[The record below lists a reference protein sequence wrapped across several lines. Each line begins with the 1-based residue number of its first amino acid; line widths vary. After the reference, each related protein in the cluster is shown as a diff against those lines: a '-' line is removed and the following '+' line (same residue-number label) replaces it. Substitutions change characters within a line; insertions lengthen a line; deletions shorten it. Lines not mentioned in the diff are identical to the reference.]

1 MSAAHDLQGTVVH
14 SGTVLPEWI
23 DYNGHMNVAYY
34 VLAFD
39 WGVDALWADF
49 GITEE
54 HVEEQQSSTFA
65 VESHVLYKQELKLDD
80 PYVIT
85 SQILAFDEKRIHQF
99 QRMYHAET
107 GFLAATAEW
116 LSLHVD
122 LGVRRVAPWPANI
135 LNGIRKIAVAQPEH
149 AAPEDRGSTIAIR
162 KPLWQMQDYDS

>member
-1 MSAAHDLQGTVVH
+1 MH
-14 SGTVLPEWI
+14 SGSVLPEWI

-49 GITEE
+49 GITEQ
-54 HVEEQQSSTFA
+54 HVEQNQSSTFA
-65 VESHVLYKQELKLDD
+65 VETHVLYKRELKLDD

-99 QRMYHAET
+99 QRMYHAED

-116 LSLHVD
+116 LSLHID
-122 LGVRRVAPWPANI
+122 LNARRVAPWPDSI
-135 LNGIRKIAVAQPEH
+135 LEGIRGVAKAQPKLP
-149 AAPEDRGSTIAIR
+149 APEDRGSTIAIR

>member
-1 MSAAHDLQGTVVH
+1 VSTPHEFQGTIVH

-39 WGVDALWADF
+39 WGVDGLWADF
-49 GITEE
+49 GITEQ
-54 HVEEQQSSTFA
+54 HIEENQSSTFA
-65 VESHVLYKQELKLDD
+65 VETHVLYKQELKLDD

-99 QRMYHAET
+99 QRMYHAED

-116 LSLHVD
+116 LSLHID
-122 LGVRRVAPWPANI
+122 LSARRVAPWPSDI
-135 LNGIRKIAVAQPEH
+135 LDGIRRTAESQLERR
-149 AAPEDRGSTIAIR
+149 APDDQGSTIAIR
-162 KPLWQMQDYDS
+162 KPLWQIQDYDS